1 MVAASA
7 SAMAE
12 AASMVVV
19 VAVVTMTARSCR
31 HWRRLDRRSCRR
43 ARPGTNP
50 GVLARSCF
58 VVWAC
63 LAKSCFVF
71 FPSRQVM
78 LRFFSRNR
86 VWHSY
91 NNLPPARSGKPMG

>member
-1 MVAASA
+1 MVAEAA

-31 HWRRLDRRSCRR
+31 HWRRLDWRSCRR

-58 VVWAC
+58 VVWPV
-63 LAKSCFVF
+63 S
-71 FPSRQVM
+71 PSHASF
-78 LRFFSRNR
+78 FFSR
-86 VWHSY
+86 
-91 NNLPPARSGKPMG
+91 K